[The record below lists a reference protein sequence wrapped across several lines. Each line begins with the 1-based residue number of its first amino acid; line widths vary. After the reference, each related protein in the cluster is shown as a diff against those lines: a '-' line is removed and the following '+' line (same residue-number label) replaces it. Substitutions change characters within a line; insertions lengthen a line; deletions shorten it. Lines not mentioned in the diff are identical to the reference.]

1 MQLFLSISDY
11 FVTIF
16 KNTLW
21 TKIKNE
27 KQHNMKPKGFWKW
40 RLLQINRETFLFF
53 ITFKLYIC
61 MSTLSI
67 TSKNCIQYISMVSKN
82 YKDWFK
88 VHEQK
93 LEI

>member
-1 MQLFLSISDY
+1 
-11 FVTIF
+11 
-16 KNTLW
+16 
-21 TKIKNE
+21 
-27 KQHNMKPKGFWKW
+27 
-40 RLLQINRETFLFF
+40 
-53 ITFKLYIC
+53 